1 MPTCCTRLA
10 CAERRALACAVEL
23 DNEVSV
29 AGCYLLSG
37 VIGEELDGLI
47 DDLVQ
52 KLGLANGDDVFM
64 NVTPIMLTAVW
75 MGLTLAHVRMGDSVY
90 MPYRLF
96 PELSAASDASAPG
109 VPQPLWLPPLC
120 GRRSRA
126 ARFRGEPRGRD
137 PGPPL
142 APRSRQWPEG
152 P

>member
-1 MPTCCTRLA
+1 MGKSATTLA
-10 CAERRALACAVEL
+10 NRSTTSPYEFTDADLLHKMACVERRALACAVEL

-75 MGLTLAHVRMGDSVY
+75 MGLTLAHVRMGDSVH

-96 PELSAASDASAPG
+96 PELSSSI
-109 VPQPLWLPPLC
+109 
-120 GRRSRA
+120 
-126 ARFRGEPRGRD
+126 
-137 PGPPL
+137 
-142 APRSRQWPEG
+142 
-152 P
+152 